1 MMKGYYVLILLM
13 LFGISGGCEKE
24 NGKEYEG
31 PEDQPVL
38 FEYRHVNHAW
48 AYTEHGWLIDSNGD
62 VHYYSLPED
71 FRLPDSTS
79 YLSHE
84 DLLHNLAQAD
94 SSIHGLVAEDLEYYT
109 GLIAGAAE
117 GKIGKLENVAADAG
131 GSVLSC
137 YMYDAHKEMYQYIF
151 LASSGDWQQS
161 NESNEAK
168 ILVDWMKDFG
178 VFWLEH

>member
-1 MMKGYYVLILLM
+1 MMKNYYMAILWILLGCV
-13 LFGISGGCEKE
+13 FGCEKE
-24 NGKEYEG
+24 SVEVYEG

-38 FEYRHVNHAW
+38 FEYRYVNHAW
-48 AYTEHGWLIDSNGD
+48 AYSELGWLIDSNGD

-94 SSIHGLVAEDLEYYT
+94 SSIHGLEAEDLEYYT
-109 GLIAGAAE
+109 GLIAAAAE
-117 GKIGKLENVAADAG
+117 GKIGKVESVAADAG

-137 YMYDAHKEMYQYIF
+137 YMYDAHKDMYRYVF

-168 ILVDWMKDFG
+168 ILVEWMKDFG
-178 VFWLEH
+178 VFWISR